1 MTKINYSINSYA
13 DLDREE
19 IRVRKRLKKQEEAIK
34 LQLKTL
40 PEEIVM
46 AGITKLIAG
55 IVSGN
60 LFRSASSIIGV
71 VKSAFSKKEES
82 GESSGGGIM
91 DLIKSVLK
99 DKFSK

>member
-19 IRVRKRLKKQEEAIK
+19 IRVKKRLKKQEEAIK
-34 LQLKTL
+34 LQLKSL

-60 LFRSASSIIGV
+60 LFRSAGSVIKI

-82 GESSGGGIM
+82 SEDSGGGIM

>member
-19 IRVRKRLKKQEEAIK
+19 IRVKKRLKKQEEAIK
-34 LQLKTL
+34 LQLKSL

-60 LFRSASSIIGV
+60 LFRSAGSVIKI
-71 VKSAFSKKEES
+71 VKSVFSKKEEAS
-82 GESSGGGIM
+82 ESSGSGIM
-91 DLIKSVLK
+91 DLVKSVLK